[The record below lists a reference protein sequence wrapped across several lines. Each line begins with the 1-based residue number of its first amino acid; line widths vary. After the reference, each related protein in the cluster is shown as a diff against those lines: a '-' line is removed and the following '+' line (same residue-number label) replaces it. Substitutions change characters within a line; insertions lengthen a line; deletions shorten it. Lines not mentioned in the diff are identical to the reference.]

1 MPFAEL
7 SDARIHYRTYGD
19 GPPVIGIMGFGLD
32 QRFWAAQVPAVAE
45 RNRFI
50 TFDNRGTGRTEGA
63 IPSSIDE
70 MAEDVIR
77 LLDHL
82 EIPKATVFGVSM
94 GGAIAQR
101 VVVDHPDRVEALIL
115 GITFARP
122 IEYMRRRQALAEEL
136 MRTVSSERFMEAAML
151 WMFTPRFFEIGQ
163 ENLDRMLASFMGPG
177 APEPAPPEV
186 LVAQS
191 EAVHKHDILEHLPK
205 IACPTLVFGGKQDI
219 MVPYFASQEIAAAI
233 GHAEFRSFETGHG
246 CMVEEMGDVNEM
258 IRDFLDRST
267 ISRPTP

>member
-1 MPFAEL
+1 MPYAEL

-45 RNRFI
+45 RNRFV

-82 EIPKATVFGVSM
+82 EVEKATVFGVSM

-101 VVVDHPDRVEALIL
+101 VVVDHPDRVDSLIL

-122 IEYMRRRQALAEEL
+122 IEYMRRRQAVAEEL
-136 MRTVSSERFMEAAML
+136 MRTVTPEQFMDAAML
-151 WMFTPRFFEIGQ
+151 WMFTPQFFEIGQ
-163 ENLDRMLASFMGPG
+163 ENLDRMLASFTGPG
-177 APEPAPPEV
+177 APEPASGEV
-186 LVAQS
+186 LISQS
-191 EAVHKHDILEHLPK
+191 EAVHKHDVLEHLPK
-205 IACPTLVFGGKQDI
+205 IGCPTLVFGGRQDI
-219 MVPYFASQEIAAAI
+219 MVPYFASEEIAAAI
-233 GHAEFRSFETGHG
+233 PGSEFRAFETGHG
-246 CMVEEMGDVNEM
+246 CMIEEMGEVNAM
-258 IRDFLDRST
+258 IRDFLDRHTLPAS
-267 ISRPTP
+267 